1 MRLPGLAAALALCL
15 VTDPAPAAGSDP
27 VQLTP
32 GQMRVAASDSLAV
45 GAPQQALA
53 LADALLARD
62 AQDLPALL
70 IRARALRDLGQTDA
84 AKTAARQAWDLAE
97 EDPDQFASAM
107 VMAQVLSTAG
117 QKTRAQ
123 LWLRRAVEIA
133 PHENLEAMAI
143 RDFKYVRATNPW
155 SSRFS
160 FSITPDSNI
169 NNGSAYRTSFLNY
182 ELTEALFGQPVQYQ
196 LTGAAVA
203 LSGIEFELGADT
215 RYRFW
220 QTATRAQDL
229 YLSLDYRH
237 FELTGDA
244 KSEAPGVKGSDFDF
258 ASVFAGYGYRAFNFG
273 EDGEFAFRADAGQS
287 WYGYEQFAR
296 YLRASALQSYALT
309 GTTRIN
315 GRIAGEWQYG
325 INTADV
331 NTYSAETWAAHF
343 FPNGRQL
350 RVVLSGAVT
359 DSPVASEE
367 YVEAGLGASLVL
379 GEIFDGAGLQ
389 MGLDYRGRDYDV
401 SPHSPDGRQDHRVSA
416 SATVIFT
423 GLDYFG
429 FNPTMTVY
437 AQNTES
443 NIALY
448 EARRFGINFGIQS
461 AF

>member
-1 MRLPGLAAALALCL
+1 MRLPRIAAVLAVCL
-15 VTDPAPAAGSDP
+15 LSGPVFSAGSEP
-27 VQLTP
+27 LRLTP
-32 GQMRVAASDSLAV
+32 DDMRRAARDSLAV
-45 GAPQQALA
+45 GASDQALA

-62 AQDLPALL
+62 PQDLTAHL
-70 IRARALRDLGQTDA
+70 IRASALRNLGRTDEARDA
-84 AKTAARQAWDLAE
+84 ARAAWDLAE
-97 EDPDQFASAM
+97 EDPDKFASAM

-117 QKTRAQ
+117 QKTWAQ
-123 LWLRRAVEIA
+123 IWLRRAVELA
-133 PHENLEAMAI
+133 PHENLERLAI
-143 RDFKYVRATNPW
+143 RDFRYVRAANPW

-196 LTGAAVA
+196 LSGAAVA

-220 QTATRAQDL
+220 QTERQAQDV
-229 YLSLDYRH
+229 YLELDYRH

-244 KSEAPGVKGSDFDF
+244 RNEAPGVKGSDFDF
-258 ASVFAGYGYRAFNFG
+258 ASVFLGYGYRAYNFG
-273 EDGEFAFRADAGQS
+273 ADGEFAFRADVGQS
-287 WYGYEQFAR
+287 WYGYDEFAQ

-309 GTTRIN
+309 GRTRIN

-325 INTADV
+325 INTTDV
-331 NTYSAETWAAHF
+331 TTYSAEAWAAHF

-350 RVVLSGAVT
+350 RVILSGAVA

-367 YVEAGLGASLVL
+367 YAELGIGASLVF
-379 GEIFDGAGLQ
+379 GELFEGAGLQ

-401 SPHSPDGRQDHRVSA
+401 SPHSPDGRQDHRLAA

-448 EARRFGINFGIQS
+448 EARRFGVNFGIQS